1 MNFKKGTSV
10 PFFLLLFKIFTQS
23 FPFMKF
29 VKTLSAIILLFF
41 SLVNCND
48 DFLVKNPPG
57 IPTSNYFHDEKGINA
72 LLVGAYSM
80 VRGSAFW
87 EVTWGA
93 SIQNWTFGSVASD
106 DACTGAE
113 STGFAPSMDME
124 RWNVNPENIYV
135 LEKWKWAFG
144 LGVFRTNEILKVIH
158 KSGEISN
165 EKAAAYEAEARFLR
179 ALFNFEA
186 WLVFGDYI
194 PIITETTKNL
204 AQVSNIN
211 LPDAVLDNIIS
222 DLKFAWE
229 TLPDRQIEPGRPTK
243 YAAMALAARAYLQ
256 ELRYLD
262 AKPLLDN
269 IINSGNYSLMPNFF
283 DNFRIE
289 KENNAES
296 IFEIQANVNDIEES
310 LNGEMGIGLNY
321 PHAGDIGMCCG
332 FHQPSQN
339 LANAFKVDENG
350 LPLFDTFNDSDLKN
364 DMGIRSEDEFIPT
377 DKWLD
382 PRIDWT
388 MGRRGIPYL
397 DWGIMRGHDWIRK
410 QEDGGPYLP
419 AMKPFFYKSQRYI
432 YSTNTGW
439 MTGVNANN
447 YRYIRFS
454 HVLLWR
460 AEVAASEGDLAKTR
474 DLVNLVRQR
483 AGNEVVMGKV
493 KIYSLPK
500 SVYPWGNEGDV
511 DFTQPA
517 ANYKIGTYTAFAN
530 KDDAMKAVQW
540 EIRLEFATEGMR
552 FFDLR
557 RWDKLPGK
565 IGGKSMADILNG
577 FAAADLRV
585 RKDFMKGAT
594 FSDVDKYI
602 PIPQA
607 QIDLQPGVIEQRPE
621 HK

>member
-1 MNFKKGTSV
+1 MKYV
-10 PFFLLLFKIFTQS
+10 Q
-23 FPFMKF
+23 KF
-29 VKTLSAIILLFF
+29 VTIILICLL
-41 SLVNCND
+41 LVNCNE
-48 DFLVKNPPG
+48 DFLIKDPPG
-57 IPTSNYFHDEKGINA
+57 IPSSNYFHDEKGINA
-72 LLVGAYSM
+72 LLTGAYSM
-80 VRGSAFW
+80 VRGSAIW
-87 EVTWGA
+87 DVTWGA

-106 DACTGAE
+106 DAYTGSE
-113 STGFAPSMDME
+113 STGFAPSHEME
-124 RWNVNPENIYV
+124 RWEVNPENNYV
-135 LEKWKWAFG
+135 HEKWKWAFG
-144 LGVFRTNEILKVIH
+144 LGVFRTNETLKVIH
-158 KSGEISN
+158 KSEEISD
-165 EKAAAYEAEARFLR
+165 EKAAAFEAEARFLR

-194 PIITETTKNL
+194 PIITETTKNP

-211 LPDAVLDNIIS
+211 PPGAVLNNIIS

-229 TLPDRQIEPGRPTK
+229 NLPENQTEPGRPTK
-243 YAAMALAARAYLQ
+243 YAAMALTARAYLQ
-256 ELRYLD
+256 ELKYLE
-262 AKPLLDN
+262 AKSLLDQ
-269 IINSGNYSLMPNFF
+269 IINSGKYSLMPDYF

-296 IFEIQANVNDIEES
+296 IFEIQANVNDIYES

-321 PHAGDIGMCCG
+321 PHGGDIGMCCG

-350 LPLFDTFNDSDLKN
+350 LPLFDSFNDHDLKN
-364 DMGIRSEDEFIPT
+364 DVGIRSEDEFIPSNE
-377 DKWLD
+377 WLD

-397 DWGIMRGHDWIRK
+397 DWGIMRGRDWIRK

-432 YSTNTGW
+432 YSTKTGW

-460 AEVAASEGDLAKTR
+460 AEVAAFEGDLSKTR

-483 AGNEVVMGKV
+483 AGKEVVMGKV
-493 KIYSLPK
+493 KVYQLPK
-500 SVYPWGNEGDV
+500 SVYPWGGESDV

-517 ANYKIGTYTAFAN
+517 ANYKIGAYTAFAN
-530 KDDAMKAVQW
+530 KDEAMKAVQW
-540 EIRLEFATEGMR
+540 EQRLEFATEGMR

-565 IGGKSMADILNG
+565 TGGKSMADILNG

-585 RKDFMKGAT
+585 RAAFMVGAN
-594 FSDVDKYI
+594 FSERDKYQ
-602 PIPQA
+602 PIPQS
-607 QIDLQPGVIEQRPE
+607 QLDLQPGVLEQRPE
-621 HK
+621 YK